1 MSNHIVFK
9 FVYSESSG
17 EAKMKASEYYEQLPL
32 VLRVDCLNDAIV
44 DLQKEIEK
52 QRQIRLKKYKS
63 NN

>member
-17 EAKMKASEYYEQLPL
+17 EAKMKSSEYYEELPL
-32 VLRVDCLNDAIV
+32 VLKVDCLNDAIF

-63 NN
+63 SN

>member
-1 MSNHIVFK
+1 
-9 FVYSESSG
+9 
-17 EAKMKASEYYEQLPL
+17 MKASEYYEQLPL

-52 QRQIRLKKYKS
+52 QRQIRLKKYES